1 MRYETHYVHKIAT
14 KDTDVGNPVDLS
26 PTDLESKGKLAAA
39 LRKARVLSTGDKINS
54 YRIENDRIV
63 VFPQG
68 SIWHSIILHLPGTA
82 ALPPKKTG
90 PDTYKHFTYKPPM
103 GSKRTM
109 KRFRSSEPVTWPEAR
124 DRLITAGIIDPSERG
139 WFLSVDKSDYI
150 DRLAEPLP

>member
-1 MRYETHYVHKIAT
+1 MRYETHYVHKIAP

-39 LRKARVLSTGDKINS
+39 LRKARVLSSGDKINS
-54 YRIENDRIV
+54 YRIETDRIV
-63 VFPQG
+63 VFPQA

-103 GSKRTM
+103 SSREPM
-109 KRFRSSEPVTWPEAR
+109 KRFRSSTPVTWTEAR
-124 DRLITAGIIDPSERG
+124 DRLIAAGIIDNARSG
-139 WFLSVDKSDYI
+139 WSLSVDKSDYI
-150 DRLAEPLP
+150 DRLAEELP